1 MLSFPLSL
9 SLFCFFCCFL
19 SDDLTARIH
28 TKANKTKKAVRSNNA
43 VTKPDVIKDP
53 SINNKTTTAPIHLYI
68 STILL
73 FCSIIIVKDQVERK
87 IPFTSMT

>member
-9 SLFCFFCCFL
+9 SLFCFL

-68 STILL
+68 NTILL
-73 FCSIIIVKDQVERK
+73 FCSIIIVKDQRERK